1 MMALRQQEGW
11 VQTSSMGRCKAPPL
25 YVPASVL
32 SVRTKDPVPDLSKG
46 KGRALE
52 DAEADCDPDVYSMKS
67 VSSVILSFNSSSPSY
82 SREGTAARV
91 RTALSALGVA
101 GSANTLTLSQAI
113 LNALVRII
121 MQSTLNNSA
130 IRRKVHILDINNF
143 CSQRKKFGGIP

>member
-1 MMALRQQEGW
+1 MKALRQQEGW

-52 DAEADCDPDVYSMKS
+52 DVEADCDPDVYSMKS

-121 MQSTLNNSA
+121 MQSTLNNF
-130 IRRKVHILDINNF
+130 R
-143 CSQRKKFGGIP
+143 